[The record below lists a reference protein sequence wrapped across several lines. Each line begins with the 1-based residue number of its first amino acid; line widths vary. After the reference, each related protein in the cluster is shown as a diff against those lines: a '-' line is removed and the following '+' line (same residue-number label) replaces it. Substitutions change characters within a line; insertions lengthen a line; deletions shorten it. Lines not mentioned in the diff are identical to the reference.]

1 MAKRK
6 FSGSIPLEWVA
17 VRVNRTTGAQA
28 AAREAIELNLDD
40 DEVAEVWQIDS
51 DIQFATG
58 NPSADQQADAEM
70 ALVMDPSFP
79 TSIIPTSEALY
90 EDLECF
96 FTHFSQMDNE
106 LTTSGKTV
114 IDENINK
121 HVSFWPKPILLAT
134 NPAMITVCDVACD
147 ILYLCRLYF
156 TRKKAGKD
164 DLTRILL
171 KRR

>member
-1 MAKRK
+1 MAKRR
-6 FSGSIPLEWVA
+6 FSGGSPLEWVA
-17 VRVNRTTGAQA
+17 VRVSRSAEAQA
-28 AAREAIELNLDD
+28 AAREAIDLNLDD
-40 DEVAEVWQIDS
+40 DEVAEIWQIDS

-70 ALVMDPSFP
+70 ALVMDPSYQ

-121 HVSFWPKPILLAT
+121 HVDFAKPILLAT
-134 NPAMITVCDVACD
+134 NPAMITVSDAACAL
-147 ILYLCRLYF
+147 LYFCRLYF
-156 TRKKAGKD
+156 TRKKAGRD